1 MVFFEVSN
9 AMVQEYG
16 SDWTPKCTKY
26 MLPPLKTMCQA
37 IKVLKQPII
46 RVYNWTN
53 VQHLDFYTFP
63 PIHQPL
69 ESRHFLSGSEERT
82 TAAGESSHRVQTHV
96 SLKRSVILNV
106 PETRN
111 TSAQALSAAER
122 GNKQQ
127 EFNQKE
133 INTPQTQIMDNV
145 PLNLNKQLIL
155 SAVSDRFEA
164 QREETLS

>member
-1 MVFFEVSN
+1 MRQV
-9 AMVQEYG
+9 
-16 SDWTPKCTKY
+16 
-26 MLPPLKTMCQA
+26 

-53 VQHLDFYTFP
+53 VHHLDFYTFP

-111 TSAQALSAAER
+111 TSAVLKRCQQLR
-122 GNKQQ
+122 G
-127 EFNQKE
+127 E
-133 INTPQTQIMDNV
+133 INNR
-145 PLNLNKQLIL
+145 NLIKK
-155 SAVSDRFEA
+155 E
-164 QREETLS
+164 